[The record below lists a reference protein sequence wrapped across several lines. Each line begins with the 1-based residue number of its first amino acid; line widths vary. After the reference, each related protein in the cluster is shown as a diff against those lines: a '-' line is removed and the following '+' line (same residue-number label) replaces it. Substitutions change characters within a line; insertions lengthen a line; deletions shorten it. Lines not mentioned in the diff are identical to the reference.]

1 VTKAVSPIKPHL
13 LHHTPCPLPT
23 LSPAHCYE
31 MVYSRSSLWCGPRSC
46 GGGMGRI
53 GGVCGLRA
61 GLGEVWLQVGPQTT
75 STVALH
81 AAADAR
87 KPQALISVSVVVKP
101 STVSFSDHEGQKQK
115 NKKNHKTKNKT
126 KKDVKIQATTATT
139 TNTNQTKRHPT
150 KSKSTSGVHPHR
162 GSSSPRGRR
171 RVALPGWR
179 CSGDAA
185 RHWGRPG
192 GGTWP
197 VGVGRGAPVSI
208 QSSFPTL
215 LPRQGVPRVDQAPE
229 KERPADLGYC
239 LLSPEGAGAVR
250 GQRLIT
256 HPRSAAWPH

>member
-1 VTKAVSPIKPHL
+1 
-13 LHHTPCPLPT
+13 
-23 LSPAHCYE
+23 
-31 MVYSRSSLWCGPRSC
+31 MSRIAG
-46 GGGMGRI
+46 
-53 GGVCGLRA
+53 CGLRA

-75 STVALH
+75 STVAPTCCSH
-81 AAADAR
+81 PR
-87 KPQALISVSVVVKP
+87 KPQALVSVSVVVKP

-126 KKDVKIQATTATT
+126 KKDVKIQATTTRT

-192 GGTWP
+192 RETWP
-197 VGVGRGAPVSI
+197 VGVGAGGSGIYPVFLSHPAPQTGGS
-208 QSSFPTL
+208 
-215 LPRQGVPRVDQAPE
+215 
-229 KERPADLGYC
+229 
-239 LLSPEGAGAVR
+239 
-250 GQRLIT
+250 
-256 HPRSAAWPH
+256 

>member
-1 VTKAVSPIKPHL
+1 
-13 LHHTPCPLPT
+13 
-23 LSPAHCYE
+23 
-31 MVYSRSSLWCGPRSC
+31 MVAP
-46 GGGMGRI
+46 
-53 GGVCGLRA
+53 
-61 GLGEVWLQVGPQTT
+61 
-75 STVALH
+75 H
-81 AAADAR
+81 AAASPQ
-87 KPQALISVSVVVKP
+87 KPQALVSVSVVVKP

-126 KKDVKIQATTATT
+126 KKDVKIQATTTK
-139 TNTNQTKRHPT
+139 NTNRTKRHPT

-171 RVALPGWR
+171 RVALPGWQ

-192 GGTWP
+192 GEKWS

-215 LPRQGVPRVDQAPE
+215 LPRLGVPRVDQAPE
-229 KERPADLGYC
+229 KEQPADLGYC

-256 HPRSAAWPH
+256 HPRSPAWPH